1 MKKMQCPFFDIE
13 KWNFQRNTPV
23 DCGVS
28 KGSIVALYKFTTC
41 LYYYVTIYTH
51 VV

>member
-1 MKKMQCPFFDIE
+1 MPLFRYRKMKFPK
-13 KWNFQRNTPV
+13 KNTPV